1 MSKNKDWTG
10 NSKSIYTTLGASNH
24 TEEERD
30 EFDFYATSPIAGE
43 LLLTL
48 DTFDKNIWEPS
59 CGQGHLSEVFI
70 KAGHKVISSDL
81 IDRGYGRGGI
91 DFLSDKI
98 THFDGDIITNPP
110 YSLAAEFVY
119 KAISIVPDGKKVAMF
134 LKLQFMEGKARK
146 KLFTQH
152 PPKIIWVSS
161 SRLLCAKNADFET
174 FRKQGSAIAYAWYIW
189 EKGFNGTTQVKW
201 FN

>member
-1 MSKNKDWTG
+1 
-10 NSKSIYTTLGASNH
+10 
-24 TEEERD
+24 
-30 EFDFYATSPIAGE
+30 
-43 LLLTL
+43 
-48 DTFDKNIWEPS
+48 
-59 CGQGHLSEVFI
+59 
-70 KAGHKVISSDL
+70 
-81 IDRGYGRGGI
+81 
-91 DFLSDKI
+91 
-98 THFDGDIITNPP
+98 
-110 YSLAAEFVY
+110 
-119 KAISIVPDGKKVAMF
+119 
-134 LKLQFMEGKARK
+134 MEGKARK